1 MAASGVP
8 QQPQEGPMV
17 PTTGYP
23 QALATANRLAN
34 YVTEVSNLQ
43 QQAGAFRQ
51 AVGDRIGDIATRIS
65 VISQNMSNIQ
75 QAGAALTQLVDAI
88 NNAGGP
94 SDQQL
99 QDIRNLAGQLNSQQ
113 LTQELTQL
121 KDEVNQLAQNV
132 GLDQNQYPNLQGG
145 FKFTKIANSRRAERM
160 RTRKTST
167 NKKARRSKTKKHR
180 VKKRRGKKNRGKA
193 HRRGKK

>member
-145 FKFTKIANSRRAERM
+145 LSLLKLQIADALKECVLE
-160 RTRKTST
+160 KPALI
-167 NKKARRSKTKKHR
+167 KKLADLKQ
-180 VKKRRGKKNRGKA
+180 KNIA
-193 HRRGKK
+193 